1 MKPLLLKKLLMLL
14 VVVMAIPVQA
24 ENTPSAT
31 ELLERMD
38 TLYQQDSAHA
48 IMTMTVVTPDYQR
61 SMRLESWSLGL
72 DYALVKVLEPVRER
86 GVATLQRDTE
96 MWNFLPKIN
105 KVVKVPPSM
114 MMGSWMGSDFTN
126 DDLMRDTSWSEEYDV
141 SLSETADTYELQL
154 TPFENTVTVWGG
166 MMLSI
171 DKASLLPLQQ
181 RYFDEDGEQMRVM
194 TFSNITDF
202 DGTALPAT
210 MRLTPL
216 NKDGQ
221 YTEVEYQQL
230 DFNVDFD
237 DGFFT
242 LQNLRRR
249 N

>member
-1 MKPLLLKKLLMLL
+1 MKSLLLAMLVL
-14 VVVMAIPVQA
+14 VVALAAQA

-31 ELLERMD
+31 ELLARMD
-38 TLYQQDSAHA
+38 QLYQQDSAHA
-48 IMTMTVVTPDYQR
+48 VMTMTVVTPDYQR
-61 SMRLESWSLGL
+61 TMQLESWSLGL

-141 SLSETADTYELQL
+141 VLSETAETYQLHL
-154 TPFENTVTVWGG
+154 TPFANTVTVWGA
-166 MMLSI
+166 MTLSI
-171 DKASLLPLQQ
+171 DKASLLPLEQ
-181 RYFDEDGEQMRVM
+181 RYFDEEGVQRRVM
-194 TFSNITDF
+194 TFSNVTDF
-202 DGTALPAT
+202 NGVRLPAT
-210 MRLTPL
+210 MTLTPL

-221 YTEVEYQQL
+221 YTQVDYQQL
-230 DFNVDFD
+230 DFNLGLDQD
-237 DGFFT
+237 FFT

-249 N
+249 Q

>member
-1 MKPLLLKKLLMLL
+1 MKPFMLMLL
-14 VVVMAIPVQA
+14 VVVMAVPVQA
-24 ENTPSAT
+24 ENAPSAT

-61 SMRLESWSLGL
+61 TMQLESWSLGL

-166 MMLSI
+166 MTLSI
-171 DKASLLPLQQ
+171 DKASLLPLEQ

-194 TFSNITDF
+194 TFSNVTDF
-202 DGTALPAT
+202 NGTALPAT
-210 MRLTPL
+210 MTLTPL

-230 DFNVDFD
+230 DFNVDLD

>member
-1 MKPLLLKKLLMLL
+1 MKPLMLSLL
-14 VVVMAIPVQA
+14 VVMMVMPVHA
-24 ENTPSAT
+24 VETPSAT
-31 ELLERMD
+31 ELLDRMD

-61 SMRLESWSLGL
+61 AMQLESWSLGL

-141 SLSETADTYELQL
+141 SLRETADTYELQL
-154 TPFENTVTVWGG
+154 TPFENTVTVWGA
-166 MMLSI
+166 MTLLI
-171 DKASLLPLQQ
+171 DKASLLPLEQ

-194 TFSNITDF
+194 TFSNVTDF
-202 DGTALPAT
+202 GGTALPAT
-210 MRLTPL
+210 MTLTPL
-216 NKDGQ
+216 NKAGQ

-230 DFNVDFD
+230 EFNVGLD

-249 N
+249 R

>member
-1 MKPLLLKKLLMLL
+1 MKPFMLMLL

-24 ENTPSAT
+24 ENAPSAT

-61 SMRLESWSLGL
+61 TMRLESWSLGL

-141 SLSETADTYELQL
+141 SLSETANTYELQL

-166 MMLSI
+166 MTLSI

-194 TFSNITDF
+194 TFANVTDF
-202 DGTALPAT
+202 NGTALPAT
-210 MRLTPL
+210 MTLTPL

-230 DFNVDFD
+230 DFNVDLD

>member
-1 MKPLLLKKLLMLL
+1 MRRALVVLL
-14 VVVMAIPVQA
+14 VLTVSSGLRA
-24 ENTPSAT
+24 ENDPSAV
-31 ELLERMD
+31 ELLNRMD

-48 IMTMTVVTPDYQR
+48 VMTMTVVTPDYDR
-61 SMRLESWSLGL
+61 SLRLESWSLGL

-126 DDLMRDTSWSEEYDV
+126 DDLMRDTSWSEEYSV
-141 SLSETADTYELQL
+141 RMNETADTYELEL
-154 TPFENTVTVWGG
+154 TPYENTVTVWGA
-166 MMLSI
+166 MTLI
-171 DKASLLPLQQ
+171 VDKASLLPLEQ

-194 TFSNITDF
+194 TFSNVTDF
-202 DGTALPAT
+202 DGVRLPAT

-230 DFNVDFD
+230 DFNVGLD
-237 DGFFT
+237 DSFFT

>member
-1 MKPLLLKKLLMLL
+1 MKPFMLMLL

-24 ENTPSAT
+24 ENAPSAT

-61 SMRLESWSLGL
+61 TMRLESWSLGL

-166 MMLSI
+166 MTLSI
-171 DKASLLPLQQ
+171 DKASLLPLEQ

-194 TFSNITDF
+194 TFANVTDF
-202 DGTALPAT
+202 NGIALPAT
-210 MRLTPL
+210 MTLTPL

-230 DFNVDFD
+230 DFNVDLD

>member
-14 VVVMAIPVQA
+14 VVVMTIPAQA

-61 SMRLESWSLGL
+61 TMQLESWSLGL

-141 SLSETADTYELQL
+141 SLSATADTYELQL

-166 MMLSI
+166 MTLSI

-194 TFSNITDF
+194 NFSNVTDF

-210 MRLTPL
+210 MTLTPL

-230 DFNVDFD
+230 EFNVGLD

>member
-14 VVVMAIPVQA
+14 VVVMTIPAQA

-61 SMRLESWSLGL
+61 TMQLESWSLGL

-141 SLSETADTYELQL
+141 SLSATADTYELQL
-154 TPFENTVTVWGG
+154 TPFENTVTVWGA
-166 MMLSI
+166 MTLI
-171 DKASLLPLQQ
+171 VDKASLLPLEQ

-194 TFSNITDF
+194 TFSNVTDF

-210 MRLTPL
+210 MTLTPL

-230 DFNVDFD
+230 EFNVGLD